1 MISLYDDCLKP
12 KFSALDSTTNQLASI
27 TAMTDALNEWLM
39 IYFSKVYCNIYGTVT
54 YPSGATAVLGTP
66 ATPLKICRPIFESF
80 MLLVPEVI
88 AAVSVPAGGL
98 VNLFNY
104 IGIKITGQI
113 VTWTAAPIIPGIA
126 TGAMV
131 TSHFSIIAEDMMLEL
146 QQINP
151 DPEVT
156 PDATKEVWNI
166 IEKRLDSA
174 IKMCVTTPVPY
185 VGAFGPGVFNGI
197 AEINLNPEGI

>member
-1 MISLYDDCLKP
+1 
-12 KFSALDSTTNQLASI
+12 
-27 TAMTDALNEWLM
+27 
-39 IYFSKVYCNIYGTVT
+39 
-54 YPSGATAVLGTP
+54 
-66 ATPLKICRPIFESF
+66 
-80 MLLVPEVI
+80 
-88 AAVSVPAGGL
+88 
-98 VNLFNY
+98 
-104 IGIKITGQI
+104 
-113 VTWTAAPIIPGIA
+113 
-126 TGAMV
+126 MV
-131 TSHFSIIAEDMMLEL
+131 TSHFPIIAEDMMLEL

-174 IKMCVTTPVPY
+174 IKMCVTTPIPY